1 MSSFCTVLS
10 GTFNFSHFVSETLE
24 VQEDEVTCPII
35 QVCAP
40 GHRQGPRADGG
51 RGQTGPRADG
61 AKCRRSQ
68 VQTGDKCRRGLGQ
81 GISSSWVCVASWP
94 A

>member
-10 GTFNFSHFVSETLE
+10 GTFNFSHFVNETLE
-24 VQEDEVTCPII
+24 VPEGEVTCLII

-40 GHRQGPRADGG
+40 GHRQGPRADGAKG
-51 RGQTGPRADG
+51 RRGLRADG

-68 VQTGDKCRRGLGQ
+68 VQTG
-81 GISSSWVCVASWP
+81 AS
-94 A
+94 ADGG